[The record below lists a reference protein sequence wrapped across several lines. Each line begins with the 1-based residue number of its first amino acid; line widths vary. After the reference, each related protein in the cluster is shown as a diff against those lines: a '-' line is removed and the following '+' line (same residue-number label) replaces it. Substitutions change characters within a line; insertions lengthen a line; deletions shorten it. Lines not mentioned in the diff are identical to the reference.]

1 MSNEANLRYV
11 PKIHSQAAVQI
22 GTRMRTARQAFGIS
36 LEDLGE
42 LANINWT
49 TIGKIERGASS
60 PTAETLV
67 RIASA
72 LEVDPALFITGVT
85 SDMYGPT
92 SHQLTARD
100 LIDERARKANE
111 S

>member
-1 MSNEANLRYV
+1 M

-22 GTRMRTARQAFGIS
+22 GVRMRTARQAFGIS

-72 LEVDPALFITGVT
+72 LEIDPATFITGIT
-85 SDMYGPT
+85 SELYGPST
-92 SHQLTARD
+92 HQVTARD
-100 LIDERARKANE
+100 LIDERARKATE
-111 S
+111 EQ